1 MFRIGGVE
9 IENRVVAAPLAGVT
23 DRAYRLI
30 LKSMGCG
37 LVFTEMISD
46 MGLVHNGTKTQ
57 MIADTSG
64 EKRPVA
70 VQIFG
75 SQAKTMAQAAQ
86 IVTAMGADIVDIN
99 MGCPTPKIVKNGEGA
114 ALMLDLKRSRE
125 IIRAVVEAVQ
135 VPVTVKMRT
144 GWDEDNI
151 TCLKLAEIAAEEGA
165 SAITLHPRTRMQFF
179 SGQADWNMIREL
191 KKRAAVP
198 VIGSGDIWKAE
209 DAVRMLAETG
219 CDAVMIGRALMGN
232 PFLIRETVELVE
244 NNRIIDP
251 PGWEEKFALIHH
263 HLDLAIEYKGERIA
277 VREMRKHVA
286 WYIKGMRAAARLR
299 ESVNKACTREEMLA
313 VLNVLSAAS
322 GNGIMPEDTYSWRN
336 A

>member
-9 IENRVVAAPLAGVT
+9 IENRVVTAPLAGVT
-23 DRAYRLI
+23 DRAYRTI

-37 LVFTEMISD
+37 LVFTEMISA
-46 MGLVHNGTKTQ
+46 MGLIYSGTKTQ

-75 SQAKTMAQAAQ
+75 SQPETMAQAAQ
-86 IVTAMGADIVDIN
+86 IVAEMGADIIDIN
-99 MGCPTPKIVKNGEGA
+99 MGCPTPKIVKNGEGV

-125 IIRAVVEAVQ
+125 IIRAVVAAVE

-151 TCLKLAEIAAEEGA
+151 TCLELAEIAAEEGV
-165 SAITLHPRTRMQFF
+165 SAFTLHPRTRMQFF
-179 SGQADWNMIREL
+179 SGQADWSMIREF
-191 KKRAAVP
+191 KKRTAVP
-198 VIGSGDIWKAE
+198 VIGNGDIWRAE
-209 DAVRMLAETG
+209 DALRMLAETG
-219 CDAVMIGRALMGN
+219 CDAVMIGRALLGN
-232 PFLIRETVELVE
+232 PFIVRETVELLE
-244 NNRIIDP
+244 NHRLLDS
-251 PGWEEKFALIHH
+251 PGWEEKLALARH

-286 WYIKGMRAAARLR
+286 WYIKGMHTAARLR
-299 ESVNKACTREEMLA
+299 ESINKACTREEMLA
-313 VLNVLSAAS
+313 VLNILSVAA
-322 GNGIMPEDTYSWRN
+322 GNGIMPEET
-336 A
+336 